1 MLKWITCYLS
11 GKHDYLVA
19 CEPGA
24 IFLKCN
30 HCGRRS
36 NGWELQ
42 HERSMQAAQVG
53 LQPALQPARQGSA
66 SMRSLR

>member
-1 MLKWITCYLS
+1 MWKWITCYLS
-11 GKHDYLVA
+11 GRHDYVVA

-42 HERSMQAAQVG
+42 HDAALRTAQVHV
-53 LQPALQPARQGSA
+53 PAAPRPTPTSVRAL
-66 SMRSLR
+66 

>member
-1 MLKWITCYLS
+1 MYKWITCYLT
-11 GKHDYLVA
+11 GNHAFQVA

-24 IFLKCN
+24 IFLRCH

-42 HERSMQAAQVG
+42 REQG
-53 LQPALQPARQGSA
+53 LQPAQIRVPDATRRRPA
-66 SMRSLR
+66 LRAAR